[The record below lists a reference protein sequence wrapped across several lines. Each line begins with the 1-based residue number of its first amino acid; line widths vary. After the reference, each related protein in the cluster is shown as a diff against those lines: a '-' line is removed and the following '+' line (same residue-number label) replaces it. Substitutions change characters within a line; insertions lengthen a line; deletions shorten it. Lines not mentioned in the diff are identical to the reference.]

1 MDKVSR
7 ILRLFH
13 SLIQGQKLNKADFAK
28 SNNISE
34 RSVDRDIEDIRYY
47 LSEIHSNA
55 EVLFN
60 KSENAYY
67 LSGWSNYKFSSIEVI
82 TILKVLIGSKVL
94 RKDEMQGIMR
104 SVRMMLDP
112 TARRET
118 VNSVYSEVDNY
129 ISPVHGKAILKM
141 LEDLNRVIS
150 KRLKIDLCY
159 TKGNGEQIKKRVLP
173 LIFIFSDFY
182 FYFIAFI
189 DGAGYKYPAFFRVD
203 RIESFN
209 VTDEQYSEELYKTY
223 NAAKM
228 RNCLQ
233 FMYAGELLNVKVRCK
248 NQAVEAFKDRLP
260 NHWLIKDEGEWKVY
274 EARVFGEGFIRWAL
288 SQGSTIEILE
298 PVSLKENFIE
308 EVKRI
313 NTLYKV
319 VI

>member
-129 ISPVHGKAILKM
+129 ISPIHGKAILKM

-150 KRLKIDLCY
+150 KHLKIDLHY
-159 TKGNGEQIKKRVLP
+159 TKGNGEQVTKRVLP
-173 LIFIFSDFY
+173 LIFTF
-182 FYFIAFI
+182 
-189 DGAGYKYPAFFRVD
+189 
-203 RIESFN
+203 
-209 VTDEQYSEELYKTY
+209 T
-223 NAAKM
+223 
-228 RNCLQ
+228 
-233 FMYAGELLNVKVRCK
+233 
-248 NQAVEAFKDRLP
+248 
-260 NHWLIKDEGEWKVY
+260 
-274 EARVFGEGFIRWAL
+274 
-288 SQGSTIEILE
+288 
-298 PVSLKENFIE
+298 
-308 EVKRI
+308 
-313 NTLYKV
+313 
-319 VI
+319 

>member
-13 SLIQGQKLNKADFAK
+13 RLIQGQKLNKADFAK

-60 KSENAYY
+60 KSENSYY
-67 LSGWSNYKFSSIEVI
+67 LSGWSNYKFNSIEVI

-94 RKDEMQGIMR
+94 HKDEMQGIMR

-112 TARRET
+112 TARREA
-118 VNSVYSEVDNY
+118 VNSVYAEVDNY

-150 KRLKIDLCY
+150 KRLKIDLHY
-159 TKGNGEQIKKRVLP
+159 TKGNGEQVTKRVLP

-182 FYFIAFI
+182 FYLIAFI

-209 VTDEQYSEELYKTY
+209 ITDEQYSEDLYKTY
-223 NAAKM
+223 NAEKM

-233 FMYAGELLNVKVRCK
+233 FMYAGELLNVKVRCNK
-248 NQAVEAFKDRLP
+248 QAEEAFKDRLP
-260 NHWLIKDEGEWKVY
+260 NHWLIKDEGEYKVY
-274 EARVFGEGFIRWAL
+274 GARVFGEGFVKWAL
-288 SQGSTIEILE
+288 SQGCNMEILE
-298 PVSLKENFIE
+298 PQHIRERLKIE
-308 EVKRI
+308 IEKI
-313 NTLYKV
+313 YWLYK
-319 VI
+319 

>member
-67 LSGWSNYKFSSIEVI
+67 LSDWSNYKFSSIEVI
-82 TILKVLIGSKVL
+82 TILKVLIGSKVM

-112 TARRET
+112 TARREA
-118 VNSVYSEVDNY
+118 VNSVYAEVDNY
-129 ISPVHGKAILKM
+129 ISPTHGKAILKM

-150 KRLKIDLCY
+150 KRLKIELHY
-159 TKGNGEQIKKRVLP
+159 IKGNGEQVTKRVLP

-182 FYFIAFI
+182 FYLIAFI

-209 VTDEQYSEELYKTY
+209 VTDEQYSEELYKIY
-223 NAAKM
+223 NAGKM

-248 NQAVEAFKDRLP
+248 KQAEEAFKDRLP
-260 NHWLIKDEGEWKVY
+260 NNWLIKDEGEYKVY
-274 EARVFGEGFIRWAL
+274 GARVFGEGFVKWAL
-288 SQGSTIEILE
+288 SQGCNMEILE
-298 PVSLKENFIE
+298 PRNIREQLKT
-308 EVKRI
+308 EVEQI
-313 NTLYKV
+313 YNLYVKV
-319 VI
+319 

>member
-112 TARRET
+112 TARREA
-118 VNSVYSEVDNY
+118 VNSVYAEVDNY
-129 ISPVHGKAILKM
+129 ISPTHGKAILKM

-150 KRLKIDLCY
+150 KRLKIDLHY
-159 TKGNGEQIKKRVLP
+159 IKGNGEQVTKRVLP

-182 FYFIAFI
+182 FYLIAFI

-209 VTDEQYSEELYKTY
+209 VTDEQYSEELYKIY
-223 NAAKM
+223 NAGKM

-248 NQAVEAFKDRLP
+248 KQAEEAFKDRLP
-260 NHWLIKDEGEWKVY
+260 NNWLIKDEGEYKVY
-274 EARVFGEGFIRWAL
+274 GARVFGEGFVKWAL
-288 SQGSTIEILE
+288 SQGSNMEILE
-298 PVSLKENFIE
+298 PRQFRER
-308 EVKRI
+308 VKSEI
-313 NTLYKV
+313 KKIYDLYK
-319 VI
+319 

>member
-150 KRLKIDLCY
+150 KRLKIDLHY
-159 TKGNGEQIKKRVLP
+159 IKGNGEQVTKRVLP

-182 FYFIAFI
+182 FYLIAFI

-223 NAAKM
+223 NAGKM

-233 FMYAGELLNVKVRCK
+233 FMYAGELLNVKGRCK
-248 NQAVEAFKDRLP
+248 NQAAEAFKDRLP
-260 NHWLIKDEGEWKVY
+260 NHWLIKDEGEYKVY
-274 EARVFGEGFIRWAL
+274 GARVFGEGFVKWAL
-288 SQGSTIEILE
+288 SQGCNMEILE
-298 PVSLKENFIE
+298 PRQLRERVKS
-308 EVKRI
+308 EVDKMYD
-313 NTLYKV
+313 LYK
-319 VI
+319 

>member
-67 LSGWSNYKFSSIEVI
+67 LSDWSNYKFSSIEVI
-82 TILKVLIGSKVL
+82 TILKVLIGSKVM

-112 TARRET
+112 TARREA
-118 VNSVYSEVDNY
+118 VNSVYAEVDNY
-129 ISPVHGKAILKM
+129 ISPTHGKAILKM

-150 KRLKIDLCY
+150 KRLKIELHY
-159 TKGNGEQIKKRVLP
+159 IKGNGEQVTKRVLP

-182 FYFIAFI
+182 FYLIAFI

-209 VTDEQYSEELYKTY
+209 VTDEQYSEELYKIY
-223 NAAKM
+223 NAGKM

-248 NQAVEAFKDRLP
+248 KQQKKPL
-260 NHWLIKDEGEWKVY
+260 KTVY
-274 EARVFGEGFIRWAL
+274 R
-288 SQGSTIEILE
+288 TIG
-298 PVSLKENFIE
+298 
-308 EVKRI
+308 
-313 NTLYKV
+313 
-319 VI
+319 